1 MRHVALFLAR
11 VALPGTLLGLA
22 QNAAALSSSAAR
34 DQAQAT
40 ISAVDS
46 KAATAANAGKVR
58 YVPPS
63 IAERIAA
70 GELLLR
76 TKDYE
81 GATDEL
87 NKVIEISQQQ
97 AVSEESRVD
106 GIYLLAEAYFRSEQF
121 LSARRYYRQIIERAP
136 APPYDDYAGRAL
148 SRLVDIALRTDTL
161 DSLEFVFARID
172 KLGTSDATGSLQY
185 ARGKAFFAKKDYAAA
200 RTAVGSLPATSEF
213 AHQAQYLLGVIRTRE
228 AVEAAMASAPPAD
241 AAAAPAS
248 GATPAAPV
256 PPRPAAASF
265 DAAIEQFRK
274 VTRMPGTTS
283 DQKHVIDLAWM
294 AIGRLLHERD
304 QYLEAA
310 EAYSHVDRSSPEFST
325 MLYELAWVYV
335 RLGDF
340 QRAQRALEVLAITDP
355 KSLDLA
361 DSSLLRADL
370 MLRSGQFD
378 KALALYQEVREEY
391 DPVRGQVQTFLETTT
406 DPAVYYDRLTEDD
419 IPEGG
424 VVLPPMVIEW
434 AREEAKDERVFA
446 VIDDVTRSRKLIKRS
461 RRMASKLNAV
471 LNGPTRVKAFPQVK
485 AALEQVVGLTNQL
498 SMARL
503 TLAKGMDDEAGAAS
517 GRLASVR
524 DERRRLMKRLGFLP
538 VSDGDF
544 AAREASGERQWNQVS
559 QKLQTLTLQADRL
572 QAVVNA
578 LRKVLDD
585 AEKFNVTVDAASRER
600 FRMEIEANE
609 RDLATYRQ
617 RIQQFR
623 DAIEMGRA
631 QIGFGDQRYVED
643 DQVRARFKEVFAE
656 EVSLVAAGQDEAGAA
671 EYARNIQPML
681 GRADTIEARLTSRRT
696 ELEAEAARSAEKM
709 LHVVSTEA
717 ANVEAAAD
725 RLDSLDQQARLL
737 VGEVAMRNFGLVR
750 DRLKSVVLRSDVGI
764 VQQAWEL
771 REEQMRR
778 VRNLQRERAREEQ
791 NLNDELQEVLDDAE
805 DTE

>member
-1 MRHVALFLAR
+1 MRNVALFLGR
-11 VALPGTLLGLA
+11 VALPGTLLCLA
-22 QNAAALSSSAAR
+22 YDAAALSSSAAR
-34 DQAQAT
+34 DSAQAT

-46 KAATAANAGKVR
+46 KAATAANVGKVR

-97 AVSEESRVD
+97 AVSEESKVD
-106 GIYLLAEAYFRSEQF
+106 GIFLLAEAYFRSEQF

-136 APPYDDYAGRAL
+136 ARPYDGYAGRAL

-161 DSLEFVFARID
+161 ESLDFVFARID
-172 KLGTSDATGSLQY
+172 KLGTGDASGSLQY

-200 RTAVGSLPATSEF
+200 RAAVGTLPATSEF

-228 AVEAAMASAPPAD
+228 AVEAALASAPPPEAGASED
-241 AAAAPAS
+241 GAPA
-248 GATPAAPV
+248 PAPV
-256 PPRPAAASF
+256 APVASAAASF
-265 DAAIEQFRK
+265 DPAIEQFRK
-274 VTRMPGTTS
+274 VTRMPGATS
-283 DQKHVIDLAWM
+283 EQKHVIDLAWM
-294 AIGRLLHERD
+294 AIGRLFHERD

-355 KSLDLA
+355 KSLELA

-378 KALALYQEVREEY
+378 KALALYQDVREEY
-391 DPVRGQVQTFLETTT
+391 DPVRGQVQTFLDTTT

-419 IPEGG
+419 VPEGG
-424 VVLPPMVIEW
+424 VALPPMVIEW
-434 AREEAKDERVFA
+434 ARDEAKDERVFA

-461 RRMASKLNAV
+461 RRLASKLNAV

-485 AALEQVVGLTNQL
+485 AALEQVVGLINQL
-498 SMARL
+498 AMARL
-503 TLAKGMDDEAGAAS
+503 TLADGMDDEAGNVG
-517 GRLASVR
+517 GRLGTVR
-524 DERRRLMKRLGFLP
+524 EERRRLMKRLRFAP

-559 QKLQTLTLQADRL
+559 QKLQVLTLQADRL

-585 AEKFNVTVDAASRER
+585 AEKFDVNVDAPSRER

-631 QIGFGDQRYVED
+631 QIGFGDQRFVED
-643 DQVRARFKEVFAE
+643 DQVRARFREVFAE
-656 EVSLVAAGQDEAGAA
+656 EVSLVASGQDGSGAA
-671 EYARNIQPML
+671 EYARSIQPLL
-681 GRADTIEARLTSRRT
+681 GRADTIEARLNSRRK
-696 ELEAEAARSAEKM
+696 ELESEASVAAEKM
-709 LHVVSTEA
+709 LHVVSAEA
-717 ANVEAAAD
+717 GNIESSAD

-750 DRLKSVVLRSDVGI
+750 DRLKSVVLRADVGI

>member
-34 DQAQAT
+34 EQAQAT

-97 AVSEESRVD
+97 TVSEESKVD

-172 KLGTSDATGSLQY
+172 KLGTSDASGSLQY

-200 RTAVGSLPATSEF
+200 RTAVGALPATSEF

-228 AVEAAMASAPPAD
+228 AVEAALASAPPVD
-241 AAAAPAS
+241 AAAPAA
-248 GATPAAPV
+248 GTPPAPL
-256 PPRPAAASF
+256 PAAASF
-265 DAAIEQFRK
+265 DPAIEQFRK

-283 DQKHVIDLAWM
+283 DQKHVVDLAWM

-355 KSLDLA
+355 KSLELA

-391 DPVRGQVQTFLETTT
+391 DPVRGQVQTFLDTTT
-406 DPAVYYDRLTEDD
+406 DPAVYYDRLTEDE

-461 RRMASKLNAV
+461 RRLASKLNAV
-471 LNGPTRVKAFPQVK
+471 LSGPTRVKAFPQVK
-485 AALEQVVGLTNQL
+485 VALEQVVGLTNQL

-503 TLAKGMDDEAGAAS
+503 TLAKGMDDEAGPAS

-524 DERRRLMKRLGFLP
+524 DERRRLMKRLGFMP

-643 DQVRARFKEVFAE
+643 DEVRARFKEVFAE
-656 EVSLVAAGQDEAGAA
+656 EVSLVASGQDEAGAA

-681 GRADTIEARLTSRRT
+681 SRADTIEARLTSRRT
-696 ELEAEAARSAEKM
+696 ELEAEAARSAERM
-709 LHVVSTEA
+709 LLVVSTEA
-717 ANVEAAAD
+717 GKVEAAAD

-750 DRLKSVVLRSDVGI
+750 DRLKSVVLRADVGI

>member
-1 MRHVALFLAR
+1 KETLA
-11 VALPGTLLGLA
+11 T
-22 QNAAALSSSAAR
+22 
-34 DQAQAT
+34 
-40 ISAVDS
+40 
-46 KAATAANAGKVR
+46 
-58 YVPPS
+58 
-63 IAERIAA
+63 
-70 GELLLR
+70 
-76 TKDYE
+76 
-81 GATDEL
+81 
-87 NKVIEISQQQ
+87 
-97 AVSEESRVD
+97 
-106 GIYLLAEAYFRSEQF
+106 
-121 LSARRYYRQIIERAP
+121 AP
-136 APPYDDYAGRAL
+136 APTTPKG
-148 SRLVDIALRTDTL
+148 
-161 DSLEFVFARID
+161 E
-172 KLGTSDATGSLQY
+172 
-185 ARGKAFFAKKDYAAA
+185 AKP
-200 RTAVGSLPATSEF
+200 V
-213 AHQAQYLLGVIRTRE
+213 
-228 AVEAAMASAPPAD
+228 
-241 AAAAPAS
+241 AAPD
-248 GATPAAPV
+248 T
-256 PPRPAAASF
+256 RF
-265 DAAIEQFRK
+265 TQAIEQFRK
-274 VTRMPGTTS
+274 VTRIPATTAAT
-283 DQKHVIDLAWM
+283 KHVVDLAWM
-294 AIGRLLHERD
+294 AIGRLFHERD

-355 KSLDLA
+355 KSLELA

-391 DPVRGQVQTFLETTT
+391 DPVRGQVQTFLDTTT

-656 EVSLVAAGQDEAGAA
+656 EVSLVASGQDEAGAA

-681 GRADTIEARLTSRRT
+681 GRADTIEARLTNRRV
-696 ELEAEAARSAEKM
+696 ELEAEAAKSAERM

-750 DRLKSVVLRSDVGI
+750 DRLKSVVLRADVGI

>member
-1 MRHVALFLAR
+1 MRYVALLLGT
-11 VALPGTLLGLA
+11 VALPGTLLSVA

-34 DQAQAT
+34 DSAQAT
-40 ISAVDS
+40 IAAVDS
-46 KAATAANAGKVR
+46 KAATAANAGRVR
-58 YVPPS
+58 FVPPS
-63 IAERIAA
+63 ITERIAA

-97 AVSEESRVD
+97 AVSEESKVD

-136 APPYDDYAGRAL
+136 ARPYDGYAGRAL

-172 KLGTSDATGSLQY
+172 KLGTSDASGSLQY

-200 RTAVGSLPATSEF
+200 RAAVGALPGTSEF

-228 AVEAAMASAPPAD
+228 AVEAAIANAPPAEG
-241 AAAAPAS
+241 AGAESAPAAAP
-248 GATPAAPV
+248 PAPS
-256 PPRPAAASF
+256 AAASF
-265 DAAIEQFRK
+265 DPAIEQFRK

-283 DQKHVIDLAWM
+283 EQRHVVDLAWM
-294 AIGRLLHERD
+294 AIGRLFHERD

-355 KSLDLA
+355 KSLELA

-406 DPAVYYDRLTEDD
+406 DPAVYYDRLTEDEM
-419 IPEGG
+419 PEGA
-424 VVLPPMVIEW
+424 VALPPVVIEW
-434 AREEAKDERVFA
+434 ARDEAKDERVFA

-461 RRMASKLNAV
+461 RRVASKLNAV
-471 LNGPTRVKAFPQVK
+471 LNGPTRVKAFPQLK
-485 AALEQVVGLTNQL
+485 AGLEQVVGLINQL

-503 TLAKGMDDEAGAAS
+503 TLAEGMDDEAGSVS

-524 DERRRLMKRLGFLP
+524 DERRRLMKRLRYMP
-538 VSDGDF
+538 DSDEDF
-544 AAREASGERQWNQVS
+544 AAREASGERQWNEVS
-559 QKLQTLTLQADRL
+559 QKLQVLTLEADRL
-572 QAVVNA
+572 QAIVNA
-578 LRKVLDD
+578 LRKVLVD
-585 AEKFNVTVDAASRER
+585 AEKFNVSVDAASRER
-600 FRMEIEANE
+600 FSMEIEANE

-643 DQVRARFKEVFAE
+643 DKVRARFRELFAE
-656 EVSLVAAGQDEAGAA
+656 EVSLVASGQDEGGAR
-671 EYARNIQPML
+671 EYARNIQPL
-681 GRADTIEARLTSRRT
+681 LSRADTIESRLANRRS
-696 ELEAEAARSAEKM
+696 ELESEAMAAADKM
-709 LHVVSTEA
+709 LRVVSTEA
-717 ANVEAAAD
+717 SNIESGAD

-750 DRLKSVVLRSDVGI
+750 DRLKSVVLRADVGI

>member
-1 MRHVALFLAR
+1 MRYVALLLGT
-11 VALPGTLLGLA
+11 VALPGTLLA

-34 DQAQAT
+34 DKAQAA

-58 YVPPS
+58 FVPPS

-97 AVSEESRVD
+97 SVSEESKVD
-106 GIYLLAEAYFRSEQF
+106 GIYLLAEAYFRSEQL

-136 APPYDDYAGRAL
+136 ARPYDAYAGRAL

-161 DSLEFVFARID
+161 DTLDLVFARLD
-172 KLGTSDATGSLQY
+172 KLGTSDASGSLQY

-200 RTAVGSLPATSEF
+200 RSAVGSLPATSEF

-228 AVEAAMASAPPAD
+228 AVEAALAATPPAE
-241 AAAAPAS
+241 PATAET
-248 GATPAAPV
+248 GAPV
-256 PPRPAAASF
+256 PAPAVPSAAASF
-265 DAAIEQFRK
+265 DPAIEQFRK

-283 DQKHVIDLAWM
+283 EQKHVVDLAWM
-294 AIGRLLHERD
+294 AIGRLFHERD

-355 KSLDLA
+355 KSLELA

-378 KALALYQEVREEY
+378 KALALYQDVREEY
-391 DPVRGQVQTFLETTT
+391 DPVRGQVQTFLDTTT
-406 DPAVYYDRLTEDD
+406 DPAVYYDRLTEDEV
-419 IPEGG
+419 PEGG
-424 VVLPPMVIEW
+424 VELPPMVIEW
-434 AREEAKDERVFA
+434 ARDEAKDERVFA

-471 LNGPTRVKAFPQVK
+471 LNGPTRVKAFPQLK
-485 AALEQVVGLTNQL
+485 AALEQVVGLINQL
-498 SMARL
+498 SIARL
-503 TLAKGMDDEAGAAS
+503 TLAEGMDDEAGAAS

-524 DERRRLMKRLGFLP
+524 DERRRLMKRLRFVP

-544 AAREASGERQWNQVS
+544 AVREASGERQWNQVS
-559 QKLQTLTLQADRL
+559 QKLQVLTLQADRL

-578 LRKVLDD
+578 LRKVLAD
-585 AEKFNVTVDAASRER
+585 AEKFNVNVDQASRER
-600 FRMEIEANE
+600 FGMEIEANE

-643 DQVRARFKEVFAE
+643 DKVRARFREVFAE
-656 EVSLVAAGQDEAGAA
+656 EVSLVASGQDGSGAA
-671 EYARNIQPML
+671 EYARNIQPLL
-681 GRADTIEARLTSRRT
+681 GRADTIEARLTNRRK
-696 ELEAEAARSAEKM
+696 ELESEAAVAAEKM

-717 ANVEAAAD
+717 ANIESSAD

-750 DRLKSVVLRSDVGI
+750 DRLKSVVLRADVGI